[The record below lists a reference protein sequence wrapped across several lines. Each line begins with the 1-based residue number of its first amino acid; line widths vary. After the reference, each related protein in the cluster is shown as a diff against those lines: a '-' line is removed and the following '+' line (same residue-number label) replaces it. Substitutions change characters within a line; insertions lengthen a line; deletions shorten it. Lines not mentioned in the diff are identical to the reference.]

1 MMGVDYELF
10 WTLNP
15 KSLSPFIK
23 AFSLSEERVDRMAW
37 INGAYIRMA
46 VGSLL
51 SKNNKYPDQPLFG
64 VKEISEEMRQARIKE
79 KMFMQMELLN
89 SRFRKEELNSE

>member
-1 MMGVDYELF
+1 MIGVDYGLF

-23 AFSLSEERVDRMAW
+23 AFSLKEEREDRMAW

-51 SKNNKYPDQPLFG
+51 SKNNKYPDKPLFG
-64 VKEISEEMRQARIKE
+64 VKEISEEIKQARNKE